1 MLFLKKRKEQRMV
14 KFIHAADVHL
24 GITYAGVGKSQ
35 NEIARELK
43 QAAFDAFEKVIDTA
57 IKEEVD
63 ALVLAGDLLDSSRTF
78 VKEKCFLQSQ
88 LNRLAPFGIPV
99 VFALGNHDAG
109 SAYVS
114 GKHIYTFGSAVE
126 TIEVETRNGERVAFS
141 GFSYEVPVVA
151 TRKVQEYLAKSANC
165 DFHIGVLHGELTT
178 SQGRYAPF
186 SIPELREKGYDYW
199 ALGHIHTCQKVSSQP
214 CAWYSGTTQGA
225 DRKESG
231 PKGALLVE
239 ITPGKTPVVHFIE
252 TSTMDWMEVELAISE
267 TAHLETLP
275 YLILEALPSPSKR
288 SLVTL
293 HLQTQ
298 ESLYSREDLKQVTE
312 VVNGL
317 LEEQRSLVTVMS
329 IREQVTKPL
338 RGASGISL
346 VGDVDES
353 LFSEM
358 EIAKSGFAYQLMSDF
373 LQKEDV
379 QKEIHERALR
389 LLETRFS
396 GREEG

>member
-1 MLFLKKRKEQRMV
+1 MV

-24 GITYAGVGKSQ
+24 GITYAGVGK
-35 NEIARELK
+35 NHKDIARMLK
-43 QAAFDAFEKVIDTA
+43 QAAFDAFERVIDTA
-57 IKEEVD
+57 IEEEVD

-78 VKEKCFLQSQ
+78 VKEKLFLQSQ

-99 VFALGNHDAG
+99 IVALGNHDAG

-114 GKHIYTFGSAVE
+114 GEHIYTLGSAVE

-151 TRKVQEYLAKSANC
+151 TRKVQEYPAKSANC
-165 DFHIGVLHGELTT
+165 DIHIGVLHGELTT
-178 SQGRYAPF
+178 AQGRYAPF

-199 ALGHIHTCQKVSSQP
+199 ALGHIHKCQEVSSQP

-225 DRKESG
+225 DRKESD

-239 ITPGKTPVVHFIE
+239 ILPGKAPEVRFIE
-252 TSTMDWMEVELAISE
+252 TSTMDWTEVELAISE
-267 TAHLETLP
+267 TDRLETLP
-275 YLILEALPSPSKR
+275 YLIVEALPNPSKR

-293 HLQTQ
+293 HLRTE
-298 ESLYSREDLKQVTE
+298 ESIYSREDLKQLTE

-317 LEEQRSLVTVMS
+317 LEEKRSLVTVMS

-346 VGDVDES
+346 LGEVDAT

-358 EIAKSGFAYQLMSDF
+358 EIAKSGFSNQLMSDF
-373 LQKEDV
+373 LQKEEV
-379 QKEIHERALR
+379 QEEIHERALR
-389 LLETRFS
+389 LLEDRFS
-396 GREEG
+396 GKEEG

>member
-1 MLFLKKRKEQRMV
+1 M
-14 KFIHAADVHL
+14 
-24 GITYAGVGKSQ
+24 
-35 NEIARELK
+35 
-43 QAAFDAFEKVIDTA
+43 
-57 IKEEVD
+57 
-63 ALVLAGDLLDSSRTF
+63 AGDLLDSSRTF
-78 VKEKCFLQSQ
+78 VKEKLFLQSQ

-99 VFALGNHDAG
+99 VVALGNHDAG
-109 SAYVS
+109 TSYVS
-114 GKHIYTFGSAVE
+114 GEHIYTFGSAVE

-151 TRKVQEYLAKSANC
+151 TRKVQEYPVKSANC
-165 DFHIGVLHGELTT
+165 DIHIGVLHGELATA
-178 SQGRYAPF
+178 QGRYAPF
-186 SIPELREKGYDYW
+186 SIPELREKSYDYW
-199 ALGHIHTCQKVSSQP
+199 ALGHIHTCHGVSSQP

-231 PKGALLVE
+231 PKGALIVE
-239 ITPGKTPVVHFIE
+239 ITPGTAPEVRFIE
-252 TSTMDWMEVELAISE
+252 TSTMDWTEAELAISE
-267 TAHLETLP
+267 NARLETLP
-275 YLILEALPSPSKR
+275 YLIVEALPSPAKR

-293 HLQTQ
+293 HLQTK
-298 ESLYSREDLKQVTE
+298 ESIYSREDLKQLTE

-317 LEEQRSLVTVMS
+317 LEEKRSLVTVMS

-346 VGDVDES
+346 SGDVDAS

-373 LQKEDV
+373 LQKEEV

-389 LLETRFS
+389 LLEARFS

>member
-1 MLFLKKRKEQRMV
+1 MV
-14 KFIHAADVHL
+14 KFIHAADLHL
-24 GITYAGVGKSQ
+24 GITYAGVGK
-35 NEIARELK
+35 NHKDIARMLK
-43 QAAFDAFEKVIDTA
+43 QAAFDAFERVVDVA
-57 IKEEVD
+57 IEEEVD

-78 VKEKCFLQSQ
+78 VKEKLFLQSQ

-99 VFALGNHDAG
+99 IVALGNHDAG

-114 GKHIYTFGSAVE
+114 GEHIYTLGSAVE

-141 GFSYEVPVVA
+141 GFSYEVPVAA
-151 TRKVQEYLAKSANC
+151 TRKVQEYPAKSANC
-165 DFHIGVLHGELTT
+165 DIHIGVLHGELTT
-178 SQGRYAPF
+178 AQGRYAPF

-199 ALGHIHTCQKVSSQP
+199 ALGHIHKCQEVSSQP

-239 ITPGKTPVVHFIE
+239 ILPGKAPEVRFIE
-252 TSTMDWMEVELAISE
+252 TSTMDWTEVELAISE
-267 TAHLETLP
+267 TDRLETLP
-275 YLILEALPSPSKR
+275 YLIVEALPNPSKR

-293 HLQTQ
+293 HLRTE
-298 ESLYSREDLKQVTE
+298 ESIYSREDLKQLTE

-317 LEEQRSLVTVMS
+317 LEEKRSLVTVMS

-346 VGDVDES
+346 VGDVDAS

-358 EIAKSGFAYQLMSDF
+358 EIAKSGFSNQLMSDF

-379 QKEIHERALR
+379 QEEIHERALR
-389 LLETRFS
+389 LLEARFS

>member
-1 MLFLKKRKEQRMV
+1 MV
-14 KFIHAADVHL
+14 KFIHAADLHL
-24 GITYAGVGKSQ
+24 GITYAGVGK
-35 NEIARELK
+35 NHKDIARMLK
-43 QAAFDAFEKVIDTA
+43 QAAFDAFERVIDTA
-57 IKEEVD
+57 IEEEVD

-99 VFALGNHDAG
+99 VVALGNHDAG
-109 SAYVS
+109 TSYVS
-114 GKHIYTFGSAVE
+114 GEHIYTFGSDVE
-126 TIEVETRNGERVAFS
+126 TIELETRNGERVAFS

-151 TRKVQEYLAKSANC
+151 ARKVQEYPVKSANC
-165 DFHIGVLHGELTT
+165 VVHIGVLHGELTT
-178 SQGRYAPF
+178 AQGRYAPF
-186 SIPELREKGYDYW
+186 SISELREKGYDYW
-199 ALGHIHTCQKVSSQP
+199 ALGHIHKCQEVSSQP

-239 ITPGKTPVVHFIE
+239 ILPGKAPEVRFIE
-252 TSTMDWMEVELAISE
+252 TSTMDWTEVELAISE
-267 TAHLETLP
+267 NARLETLP
-275 YLILEALPSPSKR
+275 YLIVEALPNPSKR

-293 HLQTQ
+293 HLLTQ
-298 ESLYSREDLKQVTE
+298 ESIYSREDLKQLTE

-317 LEEQRSLVTVMS
+317 LEEKRSLVTVMS
-329 IREQVTKPL
+329 IREQITKPL

-346 VGDVDES
+346 SGEVDTS

-358 EIAKSGFAYQLMSDF
+358 EIAKSGFSNQLMSDF

-379 QKEIHERALR
+379 QEEIHERALR
-389 LLETRFS
+389 LLEVRFS